1 MAFRGSIAKSLIL
14 VIGIVIGAL
23 CMQCRPEEEIINF
36 NHSGGLVFERDT
48 VLFDTVFTGRGS
60 ATKRLKI
67 YNLNENAVQISKIEL
82 AGGGASPYQII
93 IDGFSSNRVEDMVL
107 LGRDS
112 LLVLVEVFIDPQNQ
126 SNPYLVNDSIIF
138 ETNANL
144 QNVQL
149 VAWGQ
154 DANYLGNEILPCNT
168 TWTSEK
174 PYVLYAPILVD
185 TLCTLKIDKGTK
197 VFAAKDAFIYSIGS
211 IIATGTVEEPILFQ
225 NDRLE
230 PIYQNIPG
238 QWGGIVFV
246 LGSGGN
252 LMENT
257 RIKNA
262 INGVQLGLP
271 DQDTIP
277 DLVLRNV
284 IIENMSNSG
293 ILSFTSDIY
302 AENTLIYN
310 CMEFNCANIGG
321 GDYIYNHCTF
331 ANFFS
336 QNPSFFVSDYL
347 ENNDTLV
354 IEDVTMTLQ
363 NSIIYGQNDDELF
376 FDLSGQAIYNFAFT
390 ANLLKTTIEGLDTL
404 GNIINED
411 PEFIDINKTNY
422 RLDTLSPAKDAGL
435 SLGILF
441 DLDGN
446 KRDIVPDIGAY
457 ERIE

>member
-1 MAFRGSIAKSLIL
+1 L
-14 VIGIVIGAL
+14 
-23 CMQCRPEEEIINF
+23 
-36 NHSGGLVFERDT
+36 ERDT

-67 YNLNENAVQISKIEL
+67 YNPAENALEISKIEL
-82 AGGGASPYQII
+82 AGGDSSPYQII
-93 IDGFSSNRVEDMVL
+93 IDGSSENLAEDVVL

-126 SNPYLVNDSIIF
+126 SSPYLVNDSIIF
-138 ETNANL
+138 ETNAKL
-144 QNVQL
+144 QNVKL
-149 VAWGQ
+149 LAWGQ
-154 DANYLGNEILPCNT
+154 DANYLGNEILTCNA

-185 TLCTLKIDKGTK
+185 SLCTLKIEKGTK
-197 VFAAKDAFIYSIGS
+197 LFTAKDAYIYAIGS
-211 IIATGTVEEPILFQ
+211 IIATGTVDEPILFQ

-230 PIYQNIPG
+230 PIYKNIPG

-246 LGSGGN
+246 LGSSGN
-252 LMENT
+252 LMENA

-284 IIENMSNSG
+284 IIETMSNSG

-310 CMEFNCANIGG
+310 CLEFNCANIGG

-331 ANFFS
+331 ANYNG
-336 QNPSFFVSDYL
+336 QNPSFFVSDNL

-354 IEDVTMTLQ
+354 IEDITMTLQ
-363 NSIIYGQNDDELF
+363 NSIIYGQQDDELF
-376 FDLSGQAIYNFAFT
+376 FDLSGQATYNFAFA
-390 ANLLKTTIEGLDTL
+390 ANLFKTTIEGLDTL

-411 PEFIDINKTNY
+411 PEFVNINKNNY

-435 SLGILF
+435 SLGILL

-446 KRDIVPDIGAY
+446 MRDLAPDVGAY